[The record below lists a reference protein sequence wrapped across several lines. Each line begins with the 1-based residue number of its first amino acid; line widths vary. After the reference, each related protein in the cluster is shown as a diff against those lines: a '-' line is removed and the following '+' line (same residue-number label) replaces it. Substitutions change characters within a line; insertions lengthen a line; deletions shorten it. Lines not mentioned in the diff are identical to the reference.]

1 METIKLTAK
10 TRDAGKALRAL
21 RTNSMVPA
29 VVYGHG
35 TKNRNLAVSYNEF
48 AKAFKTAGESSLIDI
63 DIEGDGSVKVLV
75 KDTQVQPLTGR
86 FTHVDFYEVNL
97 KEKLRAEIALN
108 FVGESPAVK
117 ELGGSLVK
125 SLDSLSVECL
135 PTDLV
140 PHIDV
145 DVTSLKAFD
154 QMIHV
159 KDLVVPPGITVL
171 DNPEEVVVLAEAP
184 MTEEQYKAMEA
195 APAAAVDVTAV
206 KTEAEIKKAEEEAKK
221 AAEAE
226 AAKE

>member
-1 METIKLTAK
+1 MEMIKLTAK
-10 TRDAGKALRAL
+10 TRPAGKGLRAL

-48 AKAFKTAGESSLIDI
+48 AKAFKTTGESSLIDL
-63 DIEGDGSVKVLV
+63 DIEGDGTVKVLV
-75 KDTQVQPLTGR
+75 KDTQVQPLSGR

-97 KEKLRAEIALN
+97 KEKLRAEIVLRL
-108 FVGESPAVK
+108 VGESPAVK

-125 SLDSLSVECL
+125 SVESLSVECL

-140 PHIDV
+140 SHIDV
-145 DVTSLKAFD
+145 DVTVLKAFG

-159 KDLVVPPGITVL
+159 RDLTVPKGVEVL
-171 DNPEEVVVLAEAP
+171 DDMNDVVVIAEAP

-195 APAAAVDVTAV
+195 PAAVDVTAI
-206 KTEAEIKKAEEEAKK
+206 KTEGEVKKAEEEAKK
-221 AAEAE
+221 AADE
-226 AAKE
+226 AAKEAAK